1 MVGKRKRTVYRKSR
15 KRRGFL
21 GVQKQQ
27 CEDTE
32 ILQNQNENVIGND
45 ESCPCPTQT
54 VPLSASRRKL
64 TQHEPQDKEND
75 AEDDDSELPEYRF
88 VDIQRLSSALSDVH
102 KCEDGKFLVYFFANI
117 LCFQQLFNYFYF
129 VSNFCLTKKH
139 TVCFLLNIC
148 LSPACVC
155 VKFPHDSCIIYT
167 KHVQCIH
174 NIFV

>member
-32 ILQNQNENVIGND
+32 ISQNQNENVTGND
-45 ESCPCPTQT
+45 AQSSGESCPCPTQT

-75 AEDDDSELPEYRF
+75 AEDDDSELYRSTDLLTYNDFHQLFLTYTNVKMVSFLFISLQIYYVSNNYLITFILFQIF
-88 VDIQRLSSALSDVH
+88 VWLR
-102 KCEDGKFLVYFFANI
+102 NI
-117 LCFQQLFNYFYF
+117 LY
-129 VSNFCLTKKH
+129 
-139 TVCFLLNIC
+139 I
-148 LSPACVC
+148 
-155 VKFPHDSCIIYT
+155 SC
-167 KHVQCIH
+167 
-174 NIFV
+174 

>member
-21 GVQKQQ
+21 CVQKQQ

-32 ILQNQNENVIGND
+32 ISQNQNENVTGND
-45 ESCPCPTQT
+45 ESCPCPTQA

-102 KCEDGKFLVYFFANI
+102 KCEDGKFHVY
-117 LCFQQLFNYFYF
+117 LFNYFYF

-139 TVCFLLNIC
+139 TVYFLLNIC
-148 LSPACVC
+148 LSPVY
-155 VKFPHDSCIIYT
+155 V
-167 KHVQCIH
+167 
-174 NIFV
+174 